1 MKIEVKNVTKK
12 FKDNVILENV
22 NLDFESGKIYG
33 LIGRNGSGKSIF
45 LKILCGFYEP
55 SNGQILYNGED
66 IIKEEKYPPS
76 TRALIE
82 KPNFIPD
89 LTGKQNL
96 LLLASI
102 QNIIG
107 EKEIDESMKIL
118 GLIPNDNKKYYKYSL
133 GMKQKLGIAQV
144 LMENPNVII
153 LDEPFNGLDD
163 DSVITLRKILLK
175 EKKKGKIII
184 LATHIKEDIEQLCDI
199 VYKINDGKITSVDKK
214 ELTKINY

>member
-22 NLDFESGKIYG
+22 NLGFESGKIYG

-55 SNGQILYNGED
+55 SNGQILYDGED

-118 GLIPNDNKKYYKYSL
+118 GLTPNDNKKYYKYSL

-163 DSVITLRKILLK
+163 DSVTSLRKILLK

-214 ELTKINY
+214 ELTKNNY